1 MLELTPQQ
9 MAILERL
16 RERGFAFAAFPLYAS
31 YIGVKKGNCAA
42 LLSPQNGAGMN
53 VYSEA
58 SYLVK
63 GQLSVRV
70 QRGGREFFVW
80 KKSEW
85 EATPERCAE
94 LARFRAELDELLLPV
109 E

>member
-9 MAILERL
+9 MTVLERL
-16 RERGFAFAAFPLYAS
+16 RQRGFAFAAFPLYAS

-42 LLSPQNGAGMN
+42 LLAAQDGATMK
-53 VYSEA
+53 VYGEA
-58 SYLVK
+58 SYLVG

-70 QRGGREFFVW
+70 QRNGREFFVW
-80 KKSEW
+80 KKNEV
-85 EATPERCAE
+85 EATPDRQAE